1 MPAPVGNRLRCRK
14 NTRREKMLSKRTAW
28 TLVFTGSAMFWLL
41 VITAWVSYF

>member
-1 MPAPVGNRLRCRK
+1 
-14 NTRREKMLSKRTAW
+14 MLSKRTAW